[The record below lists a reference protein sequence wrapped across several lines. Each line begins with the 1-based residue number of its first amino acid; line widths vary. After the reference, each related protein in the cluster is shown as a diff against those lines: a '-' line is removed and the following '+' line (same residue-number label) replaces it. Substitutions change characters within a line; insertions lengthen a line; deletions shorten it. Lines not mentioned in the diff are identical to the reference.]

1 MDLIGVRFCFS
12 FPMGFPLNVCGDRL
26 FFGEAGEEIGG
37 FVGHHFHFFGQ
48 FFVAVGAVAEGVFA
62 GLEVEECENAVPLLV
77 GVVCFDVHAS

>member
-12 FPMGFPLNVCGDRL
+12 FPMGFPLNVWEDGL
-26 FFGEAGEEIGG
+26 FFGEAGEEVSG

-48 FFVAVGAVAEGVFA
+48 FFVAVGAVAEDVFA

>member
-1 MDLIGVRFCFS
+1 MGVKYPRLWEQS
-12 FPMGFPLNVCGDRL
+12 GVLNVWGDGL
-26 FFGEAGEEIGG
+26 FFCEAGEEVGG

-62 GLEVEECENAVPLLV
+62 GLEVEECEDAVPLLV